1 MKPALLA
8 AVVAALTVSPAAQA
22 ATSGAVG
29 GVRDPAGGVLDLTVQ
44 AVENG
49 GVGLRRASVT
59 LGGTALDTAAFAE
72 PDCAPGVCPAV
83 GTVALSAPTYG
94 VPDGPARLEVT
105 VEDAAGT
112 VTHVVDQT
120 ITIVNRQ
127 PTSTSTVTVS
137 VGAGAK
143 NPQTGPGGPGGPAGP
158 SDTSG
163 CASPRLSMFLA
174 QRPLRIKR
182 GVPVLAAGR
191 KYRFRGRLTC
201 VIDGRRKPAPRGTL
215 VQVRDRRNGRTIE
228 RPAARV
234 KTGGAIVSKLSHR
247 RSCTVVFRIRG
258 AGGHLVSVRIPIR
271 VVRAKGARS

>member
-1 MKPALLA
+1 MRRALLA
-8 AVVAALTVSPAAQA
+8 AFVAALTVPAPAQGATA
-22 ATSGAVG
+22 AAVG
-29 GVRDPAGGVLDLTVQ
+29 GVRDPASGVLDLTVQ
-44 AVENG
+44 AVESEG
-49 GVGLRRASVT
+49 IGLRRASVR
-59 LGGTALDTAAFAE
+59 LGGTALDSASFAE
-72 PDCAPGVCPAV
+72 PDCQPGVCPAV

-94 VPDGPARLEVT
+94 VADGPARLEVT

-120 ITIVNRQ
+120 VTVINRQ

-143 NPQTGPGGPGGPAGP
+143 NPQQGPGGPGGPTGP
-158 SDTSG
+158 SDTQG

-174 QRPLRIKR
+174 QRPLRIRR

-201 VIDGRRKPAPRGTL
+201 VIDGRRRAARRGAL
-215 VQVRDRRNGRTIE
+215 VQVRDRRKGRTIE

-234 KTGGAIVSKLSHR
+234 KTGGAIVVRLAHR

-258 AGGHLVSVRIPIR
+258 AGGHLVGVRIPIR